1 MKQNKSTSKL
11 SAAVFSAISLLAFGC
26 ASSDKGVNTAEIIK
40 YNDFNPA
47 QVLLDNNGRHVNAH
61 GAGFLYDN
69 GKYYMF
75 GEHKVGGTVGNRALV
90 GVHCYSSEDLYNWK
104 DEGIALPMSDDP
116 DSEIIRGTVLER
128 PKVIYNPKTKKYVM
142 WMHLEFRKG
151 KFAKSPKLEHIL
163 SESPDYRTARVGVAV
178 ADKVVGPYKFI
189 RSFRPQAG
197 VYPINDAE
205 KLKAFRRE
213 LDAKNPNWRD
223 CDLNKNRPSDEAVA
237 RGQFFLRDFEGGQMA
252 RDMTLFVDDDGK
264 AYYACASEENAT
276 LQIHEL
282 SDDFQGFT
290 GRYVRVLRGDYHEAP
305 AFFKKDGKYWLFT
318 SHCTGWAPNP
328 GRISV
333 CDSMLGEWKEIGNPC
348 RGEGQKKSRTRP
360 YSAKPDT
367 TFLSQSTA
375 VIPVQGKKDAFI
387 YVGDRWISEDAIDGR
402 YVFLPVEWENGTP
415 VIRWYDKWDLSIFD
429 KDKK

>member
-1 MKQNKSTSKL
+1 MKQSKSTSKL

-178 ADKVVGPYKFI
+178 ADKVAGPYKFI

-318 SHCTGWAPNP
+318 SHCTGWAPCCQSRENIGLRLNA
-328 GRISV
+328 GRMEGNRQSLPWGRAEKVAHPPLFRQARHNFSV
-333 CDSMLGEWKEIGNPC
+333 AEHRSYTCARQERRLYLC
-348 RGEGQKKSRTRP
+348 RRQMDIRGRHRRQIR
-360 YSAKPDT
+360 
-367 TFLSQSTA
+367 
-375 VIPVQGKKDAFI
+375 IPAC
-387 YVGDRWISEDAIDGR
+387 
-402 YVFLPVEWENGTP
+402 
-415 VIRWYDKWDLSIFD
+415 
-429 KDKK
+429 

>member
-1 MKQNKSTSKL
+1 MKAFSLCDMNKRVKIAILIALIGVFAILALQALWVSTSYKQEQKKL
-11 SAAVFSAISLLAFGC
+11 VQKAVPLIENTIHAVLIKNSTFWADSIRIHYGQKIKPYIGGVSYGDSLA
-26 ASSDKGVNTAEIIK
+26 KI
-40 YNDFNPA
+40 
-47 QVLLDNNGRHVNAH
+47 Q
-61 GAGFLYDN
+61 
-69 GKYYMF
+69 
-75 GEHKVGGTVGNRALV
+75 
-90 GVHCYSSEDLYNWK
+90 
-104 DEGIALPMSDDP
+104 
-116 DSEIIRGTVLER
+116 
-128 PKVIYNPKTKKYVM
+128 IYNPKTKKYVM

-178 ADKVVGPYKFI
+178 ADKVAGPYKFI